1 MLDAKNAQSQLNGDK
16 DISHYLSLLNQ
27 IDNKTIVITANTR
40 LKDHLTTMYLDY
52 ARNQQQYV
60 VLGDVFMSFDGFVD
74 ALYANAQMIDPSL
87 PNLISDD
94 EARFLL
100 LSFLKEDTDVF
111 MPNAQQAKLV
121 LSAWQLLQQWN
132 LSTQALENETDNKN
146 VRLFLRWIERYQNTL
161 TENNWIDKSRLI
173 TALLAKHEILA
184 KTFAYLDYH
193 KIMLIG
199 FDTVTPQMDVLFAHC
214 DSELNFTIDD
224 WTLADT
230 KSEVQITEYL
240 EDQLEIQKVAK
251 AVFELSQSDPQ
262 ATIGVIVPDLQTQFS
277 ALVDAFDQYFIATK
291 MKQNPLLD
299 NSSRE
304 YTISGGESL
313 LCQGIVYQLM
323 LWLKMSKTL
332 SYDEIKL
339 MLSSSYLK
347 GHDDYKAQR
356 YQKLQVL
363 KSKVPESIEFAKLIK
378 LKLFIDD
385 CDPILLEVI
394 TQMLHFHK
402 SHRQEGKITAFAFIE
417 KLKQALAILGYLDH
431 CKLTSIEH
439 QTLTQFYKLL
449 NKLIMLTRLEIKLE
463 FNQWLVELQTLASN
477 TLFQTETTTNPRV
490 HILGMLEATEVY
502 FDHLFVIRMND
513 SNWPSLANMNPY
525 LPLSLQRSQSM
536 PHSSV
541 ERELQFAK
549 TITKRLTKQAK
560 HIHFSYALLN
570 DEKIQ
575 MCSPLLMGLA
585 AIDYDHTKINH
596 KKSNEVQFD
605 VFEDSSLSAMTTEA
619 CQKLKGGSQVFKNF
633 AECPYRAAL
642 IHRLHLDADKAHK
655 PILSA
660 LEKGV
665 IIHHVLEQIWR
676 ELKTSDNLINMPKDA
691 LIEKV
696 AQHVQSA
703 LNRHVALINML
714 PQLIKEVEIVRLQ
727 EVIIQWLDYEK
738 SRQASFEVLALEK
751 ELKCMIAGVTLK
763 LRLDRVD
770 RLLDNHTVVIDY
782 KTSKSYQI
790 SDLLKSPITE
800 SQLPLYAIYENA
812 DAVAVATVNGAKIGL
827 QSISSIDDWIQEG
840 EPKAYPAKKGNKIA
854 DDAPQNY
861 TALKYY
867 WQVQLDEQMSSFVAG
882 ESMLT
887 PSAASCQY
895 CEFAIVCRMS
905 YF

>member
-1 MLDAKNAQSQLNGDK
+1 MLDAYKQLNDDQG
-16 DISHYLSLLNQ
+16 ISHYLGLLNQ
-27 IDNKTIVITANTR
+27 IDDKTIVITANTR
-40 LKDHLTTMYLDY
+40 LKDHLTAMYLDY
-52 ARNQQQYV
+52 ARNEQQYV
-60 VLGDVFMSFDGFVD
+60 VLRDFCMSFDGWTD
-74 ALYANAQMIDPSL
+74 ALYTHAQMIDSAL

-100 LSFLKEDTDVF
+100 LSFLKDDADVF

-121 LSAWQLLQQWN
+121 LGAWQLLQQWN
-132 LSTQALENETDNKN
+132 LDIKVLESETANKN

-161 TENNWIDKSRLI
+161 IEHNWIDKSRLI
-173 TALLAKHEILA
+173 TALLAKHEVLA
-184 KTFAYLDYH
+184 KTFAHLDYQ
-193 KIMLIG
+193 KIILVG
-199 FDTVTPQMDVLFAHC
+199 FDTLTPQMEAFFAHC
-214 DSELNFTIDD
+214 VSKLNITIAN
-224 WTLADT
+224 WTLVNT
-230 KSEVQITEYL
+230 KSKLQITEYL

-251 AVFELSQSDPQ
+251 AVFELSQSKPQ

-277 ALVDAFDQYFIATK
+277 TLIDAFDQYFIAAEI
-291 MKQNPLLD
+291 KQNPLLD

-313 LCQGIVYQLM
+313 LYQGIVYQLM

-332 SYDEIKL
+332 SYDDIKL
-339 MLSSSYLK
+339 MLSSNYLK
-347 GHDDYKAQR
+347 GHADYKAQR
-356 YQKLQVL
+356 YQKLQSL
-363 KSKVPESIEFAKLIK
+363 KSKVPESIEFAKLVK
-378 LKLFIDD
+378 LKLFTDD

-394 TQMLHFHK
+394 TQMLRFHNSQK
-402 SHRQEGKITAFAFIE
+402 QEGKITAFAFIE
-417 KLKQALAILGYLDH
+417 KLKEALVILGYLDH

-439 QTLTQFYKLL
+439 QALAQFYKLL

-463 FNQWLVELQTLASN
+463 FNQWLIELQTLASN

-525 LPLSLQRSQSM
+525 LPLSLQRSHSM

-549 TITKRLTKQAK
+549 TITKRLTKQAQ

-570 DEKIQ
+570 NAKIQ
-575 MCSPLLMGLA
+575 MCSPLVMSLA
-585 AIDYDHTKINH
+585 AIDYDHTKLDYKRND
-596 KKSNEVQFD
+596 EVHFD
-605 VFEDSSLSAMTTEA
+605 VFEDSSLQAMTIEA
-619 CQKLKGGSQVFKNF
+619 CQTLKGGSQVFKNF

-676 ELKTSDNLINMPKDA
+676 ELRTSGNLSNMPKDV
-691 LIEKV
+691 LIQKV

-703 LNRHVALINML
+703 LNMHVALINML
-714 PQLIKEVEIVRLQ
+714 PQLIKEVEILRLQ
-727 EVIIQWLDYEK
+727 EVIIQWLDYER
-738 SRQASFEVLALEK
+738 SRQEPFEVLALEK
-751 ELKCMIAGVTLK
+751 ELKCVIAGVTLK
-763 LRLDRVD
+763 LRLDRID
-770 RLLDNHTVVIDY
+770 LLKDNHTVVIDY

-827 QSISSIDDWIQEG
+827 QSISSINDWIQEG
-840 EPKAYPAKKGNKIA
+840 EPKAYPAKKISE
-854 DDAPQNY
+854 DAPQNY
-861 TALKYY
+861 TALKHY
-867 WQVQLDEQMSSFVAG
+867 WQRQLDEQMSGFVAG